1 MHSVQK
7 RSMEIKIPRKKAKVQ
22 ANFIVNWWN
31 NVDQWSVLMV
41 ASLIMFGV
49 MLSFGSSVAATT
61 RASISEP
68 LYYVYRQAAFA
79 CIAVT
84 LLFSLSLLSVDNA
97 RRMALF
103 IYGGSLILLVWIMVF
118 GHTAKGAQRW
128 IRLGS
133 FTLQP
138 SEFIKPAAIVLVAW
152 LLTRRIYDPN
162 FRAEKFALLLIAVP
176 IALFLMQPDVGQTI
190 LLSVTFFIVFFI
202 SGMSFKWGAILFA
215 SASVG
220 GVALFA
226 FFPHFVDRINR
237 FRDPSKND
245 VFQIEQALN
254 AIANGDLWGKGAGE
268 GVIKYQLPDSHTDFI
283 FAMATEEWGLLG
295 ALLLISLF
303 AVLIVR
309 GIHVASRNPDPFAQ
323 LAGIGLFTLF
333 GLQASINLAVN
344 LNLSPA
350 KGMTLPFISYGGSS
364 LIGTAITMGL
374 ALALSKNRPGASIL
388 RKVKG

>member
-1 MHSVQK
+1 
-7 RSMEIKIPRKKAKVQ
+7 MEISIQKKKSKLN
-22 ANFIVNWWN
+22 ANFLLNWWN
-31 NVDQWSVLMV
+31 NIDQWSVLLI
-41 ASLIMFGV
+41 ASLIVIGI
-49 MLSFGSSVAATT
+49 MLSFGSSVAATS
-61 RASISEP
+61 RAAISEP

-79 CIAVT
+79 TIAVT
-84 LLFSLSLLSVDNA
+84 ILFSLSLLSVDNA
-97 RRMALF
+97 RRVALL
-103 IYGGSLILLVWIMVF
+103 IYAGSLILLVWILVF

-128 IRLGS
+128 IRFGT

-138 SEFIKPAAIVLVAW
+138 SEFIKPATIVLVAW
-152 LLTRRIYDPN
+152 LLTRRIYDPK

-176 IALFLMQPDVGQTI
+176 ISLFLMQPDVGQTI
-190 LLSVTFFIVFFI
+190 LLSVTFFIIFFI
-202 SGMSFKWGAILFA
+202 SGMSFNWAVSLVA
-215 SASVG
+215 SACVG
-220 GVALFA
+220 GAALFA

-245 VFQIEQALN
+245 VYQVEQALD

-295 ALLLISLF
+295 AILLISLF

-323 LAGIGLFTLF
+323 LAGIGMFTLF
-333 GLQASINLAVN
+333 GLQAFINLAVN

-364 LIGTAITMGL
+364 LLGTAITMGL

-388 RKVKG
+388 RKVKA